1 MGNILG
7 DKKTVKQIIREQKRI
22 NNRSIRELDREL
34 NRIKREQKKA
44 QNEMKRLA
52 KQGQMQA
59 VKHLAKD
66 IIRMK
71 DSETKFIKLKAEL
84 RSLSAQMDSM
94 AATAQLQKA
103 MKNVSRTLGTM
114 ANQIKLPELQAAL
127 QKYQM
132 ESEQME
138 MKQDMINDALDDAL
152 DQDSDAEDELIQK
165 VMDEVGLDFNSGLV
179 DAPMAK
185 KEEVVE
191 DQVDDDLQ
199 KRLNNLKR

>member
-1 MGNILG
+1 MG
-7 DKKTVKQIIREQKRI
+7 
-22 NNRSIRELDREL
+22 
-34 NRIKREQKKA
+34 
-44 QNEMKRLA
+44 
-52 KQGQMQA
+52 
-59 VKHLAKD
+59 
-66 IIRMK
+66 
-71 DSETKFIKLKAEL
+71 
-84 RSLSAQMDSM
+84 
-94 AATAQLQKA
+94 TAQLQKA

-127 QKYQM
+127 QKYQI

-165 VMDEVGLDFNSGLV
+165 VMDEVGLDFNSNLV
-179 DAPMAK
+179 DAPMQK
-185 KEEVVE
+185 KEEVAE

>member
-1 MGNILG
+1 MGNVLG
-7 DKKTVKQIIREQKRI
+7 DKKTIKQIIREQKRI

-71 DSETKFIKLKAEL
+71 DTETKFIKLKAEL

-114 ANQIKLPELQAAL
+114 ANQIKLPELQVTTSL
-127 QKYQM
+127 WM
-132 ESEQME
+132 HSHS
-138 MKQDMINDALDDAL
+138 IIISL
-152 DQDSDAEDELIQK
+152 SI
-165 VMDEVGLDFNSGLV
+165 
-179 DAPMAK
+179 
-185 KEEVVE
+185 
-191 DQVDDDLQ
+191 
-199 KRLNNLKR
+199 RLCGVCPSVHAM

>member
-1 MGNILG
+1 MGTILG

-114 ANQIKLPELQAAL
+114 SNQIKLPELQVH
-127 QKYQM
+127 
-132 ESEQME
+132 SNI
-138 MKQDMINDALDDAL
+138 INLMVFSPFICCL
-152 DQDSDAEDELIQK
+152 RINHTLSLCPCNILIAILRIF
-165 VMDEVGLDFNSGLV
+165 VCGLFV
-179 DAPMAK
+179 CK
-185 KEEVVE
+185 
-191 DQVDDDLQ
+191 
-199 KRLNNLKR
+199 

>member
-1 MGNILG
+1 
-7 DKKTVKQIIREQKRI
+7 
-22 NNRSIRELDREL
+22 
-34 NRIKREQKKA
+34 
-44 QNEMKRLA
+44 
-52 KQGQMQA
+52 
-59 VKHLAKD
+59 
-66 IIRMK
+66 
-71 DSETKFIKLKAEL
+71 
-84 RSLSAQMDSM
+84 MDSM

-114 ANQIKLPELQAAL
+114 GNQIKLPELQAAL

-152 DQDSDAEDELIQK
+152 DQDSDEEDELIQK
-165 VMDEVGLDFNSGLV
+165 VMDEVGLDFNEKLV
-179 DAPMAK
+179 DAPMQK
-185 KEEVVE
+185 EEEVVE